1 MHKKKVGII
10 ISFIAIVIIVFKVG
24 IEVGAATSEPGSS
37 GDPLIT
43 KSYLD
48 KRIGEF
54 SGGGSGGY
62 KKVTVKKNETLTASE
77 GTELIL
83 YSGNA
88 AVKGQYGL
96 INLSSGELFKSG
108 NSVVKY
114 NIFLSPDSDCG
125 IKANTTAIIYIKGNY
140 NIR

>member
-10 ISFIAIVIIVFKVG
+10 ISFIAIVIIAFKVG
-24 IEVGAATSEPGSS
+24 IEVGAATSEPGSA

-48 KRIGEF
+48 KRLDEF

-62 KKVTVKKNETLTASE
+62 KKVTVNKNETLTASV
-77 GTELIL
+77 GAELIL

-88 AVKGQYGL
+88 TVKGRDGL

-108 NSVVKY
+108 NTVVKY
-114 NIFLSPDSDCG
+114 NIFLSPDSDSG
-125 IKANTTAIIYIKGNY
+125 IKADTTAILFIKGNY

>member
-1 MHKKKVGII
+1 MLKKKVGII
-10 ISFIAIVIIVFKVG
+10 IGFIVILFVVFKVG
-24 IEVGAATSEPGSS
+24 IEVGAATSEPGSA

-48 KRIGEF
+48 KRLGES
-54 SGGGSGGY
+54 SGTGSGNY
-62 KKVTVKKNETLTASE
+62 KKVTVKKNETLTAGE

-88 AVKGQYGL
+88 TVKGQDGL

-108 NSVVKY
+108 NTVVKY
-114 NIFLSPDSDCG
+114 NIFLSPNSNCG
-125 IKANTTAIIYIKGNY
+125 IKATTTVTLYIKGNY
-140 NIR
+140 KIA

>member
-1 MHKKKVGII
+1 MIKKKIGIV
-10 ISFIAIVIIVFKVG
+10 ISFIAIIFIVFKVG
-24 IEVGAATSEPGSS
+24 LEVGAATTEPGSA

-48 KRIGEF
+48 KRLEEL

-62 KKVTVKKNETLTASE
+62 KKVTIKKNEALTASE
-77 GTELIL
+77 GTEIIL
-83 YSGNA
+83 YSGSA
-88 AVKGQYGL
+88 TVKGQDGL

-108 NSVVKY
+108 NTMVKY
-114 NIFLSPDSDCG
+114 NIFLSPDFDCG
-125 IKANTTAIIYIKGNY
+125 IKANTTAILFIKGNY

>member
-1 MHKKKVGII
+1 MLKKKVGII
-10 ISFIAIVIIVFKVG
+10 IGFIVILFVVFKVG
-24 IEVGAATSEPGSS
+24 IEVGAATSEPGSA

-48 KRIGEF
+48 KRLGES
-54 SGGGSGGY
+54 SGTGSGNY
-62 KKVTVKKNETLTASE
+62 KKVTVKKNETLTAGE

-88 AVKGQYGL
+88 TVKGQDGL

-108 NSVVKY
+108 NTVVKY
-114 NIFLSPDSDCG
+114 NIFLSPNSNCG
-125 IKANTTAIIYIKGNY
+125 IKATTTVTLYIKGNY
-140 NIR
+140 KIG

>member
-1 MHKKKVGII
+1 MHKKKIGIV
-10 ISFIAIVIIVFKVG
+10 ISFIAIIFIVFKVG
-24 IEVGAATSEPGSS
+24 LEVGAATTEPGSA

-48 KRIGEF
+48 KRLEEL
-54 SGGGSGGY
+54 SGVGSGGY
-62 KKVTVKKNETLTASE
+62 KKVTVKKNEALTVSE

-83 YSGNA
+83 YSGSA
-88 AVKGQYGL
+88 TVKGQDGL

-108 NSVVKY
+108 NTMVKY
-114 NIFLSPDSDCG
+114 NIFLSPDSDSG
-125 IKANTTAIIYIKGNY
+125 IKANTTAILFIKGNY

>member
-1 MHKKKVGII
+1 MIKKKIGIV
-10 ISFIAIVIIVFKVG
+10 ISFIAIIFIVFKVG
-24 IEVGAATSEPGSS
+24 LEVGAATTEPGSA

-48 KRIGEF
+48 KRLEEL

-62 KKVTVKKNETLTASE
+62 KKVTINKNEALTASE
-77 GTELIL
+77 GTEIIL
-83 YSGNA
+83 YSGSA
-88 AVKGQYGL
+88 TVKGQDGL

-108 NSVVKY
+108 NTMVKY

-125 IKANTTAIIYIKGNY
+125 IKANTTAILFIKGNY

>member
-1 MHKKKVGII
+1 MIKKKIGIV
-10 ISFIAIVIIVFKVG
+10 ISFIAIIFIVFKVG
-24 IEVGAATSEPGSS
+24 LEVGAATTEPDSA

-43 KSYLD
+43 KSYLN
-48 KRIGEF
+48 KRLEEL

-62 KKVTVKKNETLTASE
+62 KKVTIKKNEALTASE
-77 GTELIL
+77 GTEIIL
-83 YSGNA
+83 YSGSA
-88 AVKGQYGL
+88 TVKGQDGL

-108 NSVVKY
+108 NTMVKY

-125 IKANTTAIIYIKGNY
+125 IKANTTAILFIKGNY

>member
-1 MHKKKVGII
+1 MHKKKIGIV
-10 ISFIAIVIIVFKVG
+10 ISFIAIIFIVFKVG
-24 IEVGAATSEPGSS
+24 LEVGAATTEPGSA

-48 KRIGEF
+48 KRLEEL

-62 KKVTVKKNETLTASE
+62 KKVTVKKNESLTASE

-83 YSGNA
+83 YSGSA
-88 AVKGQYGL
+88 TVKGQDGL

-108 NSVVKY
+108 NTMVKY
-114 NIFLSPDSDCG
+114 NIFLSPDSDSG
-125 IKANTTAIIYIKGNY
+125 IKANTIAILFIKGNY